1 MALLKCEV
9 KEGPRA
15 GFKAVGV
22 PSIEGHTEYLAIEE
36 RFLVPRGG
44 ELLLPVLPVGRDR
57 RYNTVLVQLPLEAD
71 SGANR
76 VWVRGDLLTETPDEV
91 PA

>member
-1 MALLKCEV
+1 MALVRCEV
-9 KEGPRA
+9 NEGPRA

-22 PSIEGHTEYLAIEE
+22 ASIEGHTEYLAIEE
-36 RFLVPRGG
+36 RFLVPRDGSY
-44 ELLLPVLPVGRDR
+44 LLPVRLVGRDR
-57 RYNTVLVQLPLEAD
+57 RYHTALVQLPFEAD

-76 VWVRGDLLTETPDEV
+76 VWVRGDSLTDAPDEV